1 MSTMFEPTSSKETF
15 VGRQQ
20 ERQMFASILKGE
32 RPEWIIHIPGDGGIG
47 KTRLLEMIRQDA
59 LDQESSLVITRDL
72 VDFYDVS
79 HQTDFGLLGGI
90 AKAIDPAQFEDFFR
104 ARIEFEE
111 LLKTGP
117 EPAQRQEEAYK
128 VLQAFLADHKRFL
141 LEGKRVIWL
150 LDTCE
155 EMGKVEQFVVET
167 LLPAL
172 YEQELALFNE
182 TEHEEDAAP
191 QHRTLVVIAGRKSLS
206 FPGMLSE
213 YVARWRLQPLS
224 LEDFKQFFTD
234 KNTLDEIGPIAD
246 EKLEQLYSLT
256 GGRPMY
262 IALSYDWLKN
272 EIGTVEELL
281 SLEEPFGEKLVGWV
295 RRLDTEDKRAILHT
309 ALAWR
314 RMEPSLLARLLK
326 IETAAAASLIQRLS
340 KFSFVKYR
348 PPYENYPGAFQ
359 LHDEMRD
366 LINRYVGLQEGESA
380 RNELLGQVIGWYV
393 QRIGDPQILEGNKP
407 PVLENLP
414 ADLARALVVEW
425 LYYSLQHN
433 FRDGFCSFD
442 KMFRHASHNL
452 DLAFCEM
459 LNREVERFHPSLGRQ
474 EKDDLLFKEAL
485 VAFRRDQYGLAGNI
499 WHSLIRQEDV
509 LPRTRANTLMMLVE
523 LDSYQGKP
531 DEAVEH
537 ALECKELYE
546 SLLPETPPEERAALQ
561 KDIGYLYN
569 NWGYAHRVMGNYD
582 QALEY
587 FDQALKAGGQPKNI
601 ARTLNNMGYIYY
613 LRGDMTNARTYVGR
627 ALQMRRALNILYE
640 LGLSY
645 NTMGII
651 MEHSGRMDEAADSYY
666 KAQSSFEIANSD
678 RGRALVLMN
687 IGRID
692 RITNRFEEAETAL
705 KKAINVF
712 EQKRDVDNLI
722 LVLNELGVVYRQRGD
737 AGDWEKAEDLHKQ
750 SLAYARQIGRT
761 RNEADNWEDLC
772 ILYERR
778 ASELRRQGDP
788 RADEYEKLAR
798 EAAEQVD
805 RLAGKHGYHYLQAKK
820 ERTLADLAFGRQDYQ
835 EAFDHYFKSCSL
847 VAHAKMSEKISP
859 VYGQRRYEMMVDR
872 LQAQL
877 QALPTLEETRKYAQ
891 LMLEKYA
898 QLDETEQE
906 QLASLKDFLVAT
918 NDMVTKVVG

>member
-1 MSTMFEPTSSKETF
+1 MSNSFQPTTSKETF
-15 VGRQQ
+15 VGRQF
-20 ERQMFASILKGE
+20 ERQMFTSILKGE
-32 RPEWIIHIPGDGGIG
+32 RPEWIVHIPGEGGIG

-59 LDQESSLVITRDL
+59 PRRVSNLVITKDL

-79 HQTDFGLLGGI
+79 NQTDFGLLGGI
-90 AKAIDPAQFEDFFR
+90 AKAIDPAQFEGFFR
-104 ARIEFEE
+104 ARMEFEE

-117 EPAQRQEEAYK
+117 EPAQRQDEASK
-128 VLQAFLADHKRFL
+128 VLQVFLADHKRL
-141 LEGKRVIWL
+141 LQEGNRVVWL

-155 EMGKVEQFVVET
+155 EMGKVEHFVVET

-172 YEQELALFNE
+172 HEQEVALFNE
-182 TEHEEDAAP
+182 TEHDEDITL
-191 QHRTLVVIAGRKSLS
+191 QHQTLVVIAGRKSLT
-206 FPGMLSE
+206 FPEALSG
-213 YVARWRLQPLS
+213 YVARWMLQPLS
-224 LEDFKQFFTD
+224 LADFKQFFDD
-234 KNTLDEIGPIAD
+234 KKAMGEIEAIA
-246 EKLEQLYSLT
+246 EKKLEQLYNLT

-295 RRLDTEDKRAILHT
+295 RRLDTLDKRVILYT
-309 ALAWR
+309 AQAWR
-314 RMEPSLLARLLK
+314 RMEPSLLARLLQ
-326 IETAAAASLIQRLS
+326 IEETAAASLIQRLS

-348 PPYENYPGAFQ
+348 PLHESYPGAFQ

-366 LINRYVGLQEGESA
+366 LIVKYVGLQEGEIA

-393 QRIGDPQILEGNKP
+393 ERIGDPQVLDGKKP
-407 PVLENLP
+407 PALEHLP

-425 LYYSLQHN
+425 LYYSLQYN
-433 FRDGFCSFD
+433 FKDGFCSFD

-459 LNREVERFHPSLGRQ
+459 LNREMERFNISLDRQ

-509 LPRTRANTLMMLVE
+509 QSRTRASTLMMLVE

-531 DEAVEH
+531 DEAIEH
-537 ALECKELYE
+537 ATECKELYE
-546 SLLPETPPEERAALQ
+546 SLLAEANPEERESIK
-561 KDIGYLYN
+561 KDMGYLYN
-569 NWGYAHRVMGNYD
+569 NWGYAHRVRGDYD
-582 QALEY
+582 KALEY
-587 FDQALKAGGQPKNI
+587 FDMALAAGGQHKNI
-601 ARTLNNMGYIYY
+601 ARTLNNMGYIHY
-613 LRGDMTNARTYVGR
+613 LRGDIINARTYVGR
-627 ALQMRRALNILYE
+627 ALHMRRNLNIPYE
-640 LGLSY
+640 LGLGY

-651 MEHSGRMDEAADSYY
+651 MEHSGRMDDAADSYY

-692 RITNRFEEAETAL
+692 RVTNRFEEAEQAL
-705 KKAINVF
+705 KKAIGVF
-712 EQKRDVDNLI
+712 EQKRDLDYLI
-722 LVLNELGVVYRQRGD
+722 QVLNELGVVYRQRG
-737 AGDWEKAEDLHKQ
+737 AEGDWEKAEELHKR
-750 SLAYARQIGRT
+750 SLAYAKEIGRS
-761 RNEADNWEDLC
+761 RSEADNWEDLC

-778 ASELRRQGDP
+778 ASELRRQDDP
-788 RADEYEKLAR
+788 QADHYEALAR
-798 EAAEQVD
+798 EAAGKVD
-805 RLAGKHGYHYLQAKK
+805 ELAQQYGYHYLQAKK
-820 ERTLADLAFGRQDYQ
+820 ERTLADLAFGRKDYQ
-835 EAFDHYFKSCSL
+835 EAFNRYFDACYL

-877 QALPTLEETRKYAQ
+877 QALPTLEDTRKYAQ
-891 LMLEKYA
+891 LMLEKYQ
-898 QLDETEQE
+898 QLKETEKE
-906 QLASLKDFLVAT
+906 QLASLKEFLVAT
-918 NDMVTKVVG
+918 NEMVTKVAG